1 MPTETWEHEEHEGTS
16 YRFLT
21 MYAIHDDGWC
31 LELTQVGDPARH
43 LVTAIV
49 PHEDPSLPVKVIF
62 SEGEV
67 PLPLLLR
74 FLNEVTEEELAWGRE
89 PTTSDTASQCRTH
102 GSSPEKQDNGPSGPS

>member
-1 MPTETWEHEEHEGTS
+1 MPTETWDHEGNS

-31 LELTQVGDPARH
+31 LELTKAGDPARH

-49 PHEDPSLPVKVIF
+49 PDEDPSLPVKMIF

-67 PLPLLLR
+67 PLPLLRR
-74 FLNEVTEEELAWGRE
+74 FLDEVTEEELAWGRE
-89 PTTSDTASQCRTH
+89 PSTSNSASQRRTRV
-102 GSSPEKQDNGPSGPS
+102 SVPEKHDDGPLGSH